1 MTELVHDVVWLS
13 RRAGWRG
20 LAMKKRIKRTA
31 FVPTVVFG
39 TAVLG
44 VIPACATGCG
54 GQSSTTGTVKDGST
68 SDVTFYVA
76 AVGYCAFCDGG
87 GPTVAAIGFDAG
99 LDAGSGGS
107 DAASD
112 GANGEGGDA
121 ATNGCPP
128 FCAVAFMAFDA
139 GLDKG

>member
-1 MTELVHDVVWLS
+1 
-13 RRAGWRG
+13 
-20 LAMKKRIKRTA
+20 MKKRSKRTA

-54 GQSSTTGTVKDGST
+54 GQSSTTGNVKDGST
-68 SDVTFYVA
+68 GNDVAFYVA

-87 GPTVAAIGFDAG
+87 GLTVAAIGFDSG
-99 LDAGSGGS
+99 LDAGTQGS

-112 GANGEGGDA
+112 GGSGDSGDA
-121 ATNGCPP
+121 ASNGCPP
-128 FCAVAFMAFDA
+128 FCAVAFMGFDA
-139 GLDKG
+139 SLDKG